1 MIGLGI
7 ETTIELAGQSNEE
20 LVGKLEAT
28 YTLSKSA
35 MWELG
40 HPIDIGLVFE
50 GRELVGVLKS
60 HVETFTAIPAQ
71 ILQVGIERSLSAVTR
86 STLFSIAHN
95 ALTNTFRHAQASKV
109 VVGVKFQERGLRLS
123 VSDDG
128 IDLPDDYD
136 GRGNGFRNMRSDAE
150 RMGGRLDVESDR
162 SGRGTTL
169 TCVIAHDAT

>member
-1 MIGLGI
+1 MCLSP
-7 ETTIELAGQSNEE
+7 TSRLSRQSRRSQ
-20 LVGKLEAT
+20 LRF
-28 YTLSKSA
+28 SKS
-35 MWELG
+35 
-40 HPIDIGLVFE
+40 GL
-50 GRELVGVLKS
+50 
-60 HVETFTAIPAQ
+60 
-71 ILQVGIERSLSAVTR
+71 ERSLSAVTR

-109 VVGVKFQERGLRLS
+109 VVGVKFQERGLWLS

-136 GRGNGFRNMRSDAE
+136 GRGNGFRNVRSDAE
-150 RMGGRLDVESDR
+150 RMGGRLDVESDM